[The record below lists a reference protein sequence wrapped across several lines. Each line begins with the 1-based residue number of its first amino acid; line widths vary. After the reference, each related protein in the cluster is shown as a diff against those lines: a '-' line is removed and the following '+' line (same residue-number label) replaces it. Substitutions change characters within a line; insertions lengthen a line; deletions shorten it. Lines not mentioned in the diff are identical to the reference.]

1 VARALGGAI
10 LAVVLLAAC
19 DRGLESGSSGPDRGG
34 GNDGGSDLP
43 LAPDVDPCQLPGSV
57 VSISTGLNV
66 GRGEFTSTDDGE
78 GECVYAEADG
88 DRVVLTV
95 DTTGGAA
102 HYDQVRN
109 TTGGR
114 TEIGDVGDEAFWAD
128 PQLVLLSDGRYWTC
142 ELQVAGTD
150 QNRRQTV
157 CIALTQQLGL

>member
-1 VARALGGAI
+1 M
-10 LAVVLLAAC
+10 LLTAC
-19 DRGLESGSSGPDRGG
+19 DRGLESGAGG
-34 GNDGGSDLP
+34 ADGGSGGDNSGLP

-57 VSISTGLNV
+57 VSISTGLDV
-66 GRGEFTSTDDGE
+66 GRGTFTSTDDGE

-102 HYDQVRN
+102 HYDEVRSV
-109 TTGGR
+109 TGGR
-114 TEIGDVGDEAFWAD
+114 TDIGDVGDEAFWAD
-128 PQLVLLSDGRYWTC
+128 PRLVLLSDGRYWTC
-142 ELQVAGTD
+142 ELQVEGTD